1 MKKLKHT
8 IAITILSL
16 STQSPMAASSS
27 PQYTQQIKNL
37 AGASSCSKYNWKNR
51 GRAPAGYI
59 KGVALSFA
67 RSLCRIRVT
76 DTTPA
81 TAKILSSASSDNT
94 SKDALSYYKNIFAN
108 AGISVNTVGDEAVR
122 AIYTLGM
129 G

>member
-8 IAITILSL
+8 IAITILSF
-16 STQSPMAASSS
+16 STQSTMAASSS
-27 PQYTQQIKNL
+27 AQYTQQIKNL

-94 SKDALSYYKNIFAN
+94 SKDALSYFKNIFAN